1 MQRHILHIDND
12 TFFVSVARKQNSGLI
27 GKPVLIG
34 GSSDRGVVAAC
45 SYETRVFGVHSAMPM
60 KLALQLCPQAILVRG
75 DYDSYSEESR
85 VITQILEDKAPKV
98 EKASIDEYYLDL
110 TGMDKHF
117 GCNKWSLELREYI
130 MKETGL
136 PLSCGLS
143 ENKTV
148 SKIATGQ
155 AKPCGHIHVDYG
167 QEKPFL
173 APLSSRKIPMI
184 GAKTFQTLKN
194 MGLEKIKTIQEMP
207 IEPLHD
213 ALGENGVSIWH
224 KANGIDNSLVIPYSE
239 QKSMSKRETFEKD
252 TIDMD
257 RLRKVLI
264 KMVDDLSF
272 ELRKQQKLT
281 GCISVTIRYSNF
293 DTEQKQ
299 AKIPYTALD
308 TLITPKVLDL
318 FQKLYSR
325 RMLIRLIGVK
335 FSDII
340 GGSYQIDLFND
351 VEKDI
356 NLHRALDGIRNRFGT
371 DKVMRAILAGNAYKR
386 T

>member
-1 MQRHILHIDND
+1 MERSILHIDND
-12 TFFVSVARKQNSGLI
+12 TFFVSVARKHNSSLN

-45 SYETRVFGVHSAMPM
+45 SYEARAFGVHSAMPM
-60 KLALQLCPQAILVRG
+60 KLALQLCPHATLVRG

-85 VITQILEDKAPKV
+85 IITKILEEKAPRV
-98 EKASIDEYYLDL
+98 EKASIDEYYIDL
-110 TGMDKHF
+110 SGMDRYF
-117 GCNKWSLELREYI
+117 GCYKWALETRAYI

-155 AKPCGHIHVDYG
+155 AKPCGHIKVDIG
-167 QEKPFL
+167 DERPFL
-173 APLSSRKIPMI
+173 APLSSKKIPMI
-184 GAKTFQTLKN
+184 GPKTFQTLKN
-194 MGLEKIKTIQEMP
+194 MGLERIRTIQEMP
-207 IEPLHD
+207 IEPLYD
-213 ALGENGVSIWH
+213 ALGENGSSIWH
-224 KANGIDNSLVIPYSE
+224 KANGIDNSIVVPYCE

-252 TIDMD
+252 TIDMVF
-257 RLRKVLI
+257 LRQVLT
-264 KMVDDLSF
+264 KMVDELSF
-272 ELRKQQKLT
+272 DLRKQEKLT
-281 GCISVTIRYSNF
+281 GCILVTIRYSNF

-299 AKIPYTALD
+299 MKIPYTALD
-308 TLITPKVLDL
+308 TLIIPKVMEL
-318 FQKLYSR
+318 FHKLYSR

-351 VEKDI
+351 VERDI
-356 NLHRALDGIRNRFGT
+356 SLYKALDGIRNRFGT
-371 DKVMRAILAGNAYKR
+371 DKVMRAILARNVA
-386 T
+386 